1 MLNISKLLILITA
14 LVFMSGCGSDD
25 RNQVDKNIGDD
36 RQNQENHNDDS
47 QNDDDKSNDDDA
59 DDTDDDK
66 VIEPPVNNEVTLDL
80 SQTYYAAVNKGS
92 EWQQITQD
100 SLTIKT
106 GDEFVH
112 VCKTQ
117 NDYEVDYSSFSH
129 LPEDLDQLEGL
140 TTTLCDQESEYT
152 YIQIDNDQKT
162 IDLFEQQII
171 KNSETNELELLVLAY
186 DKTNQIGYFKKE
198 VIDAQ
203 LLESTLPSKSVYF
216 TQEDQV
222 DVLPLTASDADRY
235 NVFYAVKNRQELI
248 SLTPYASGIY
258 LDLGPDDIAE
268 GQYLEVFNFT
278 SNGAS
283 YVRHTKTPGQGLEVN
298 MPEYELNKENLTV
311 DVNAATLSLNNPK
324 IMIEGLDT
332 ATLLLSYDQYDRAT
346 NQSTY
351 VHLSVDTHVNSDE
364 ASLVL
369 PLINFSGLPNFP
381 TQEINNLTHYQ
392 GSLNELYKDIG
403 FTVRSYE
410 GSQYR
415 GLQFYPQRDI
425 IAVD

>member
-1 MLNISKLLILITA
+1 MNMLKISYFLIVLTA
-14 LVFMSGCGSDD
+14 VVFMSGCGSE
-25 RNQVDKNIGDD
+25 DKNTADQGNKGIP
-36 RQNQENHNDDS
+36 QPPENNDDS
-47 QNDDDKSNDDDA
+47 PNDDDKSKDDA
-59 DDTDDDK
+59 DDTDDDE
-66 VIEPPVNNEVTLDL
+66 VTEPPVVNKVTLDL

-100 SLTIKT
+100 SLTIET
-106 GDEFVH
+106 GDEFVL
-112 VCKTQ
+112 VCKPQ
-117 NDYEVDYSSFSH
+117 NDYEVIYMSFSH
-129 LPEDLDQLEGL
+129 LPEGLDKLESL
-140 TTTLCDQESEYT
+140 PPNLCDQESEYT

-162 IDLFEQQII
+162 IDVFEQQVI

-198 VIDAQ
+198 VIDAP
-203 LLESTLPSKSVYF
+203 LLESTPPSKSVYF

-235 NVFYAVKNRQELI
+235 NVFYAVKNSRELI

-258 LDLGPDDIAE
+258 LDLGPNDIAE
-268 GQYLEVFNFT
+268 GQYFEIFNFT

-283 YVRHTKTPGQGLEVN
+283 YVRDTKKPGQGLEVI

-311 DVNAATLSLNNPK
+311 DVNAATLSLNNPN

-332 ATLLLSYDQYDRAT
+332 AALSLTYGQYDSAT
-346 NQSTY
+346 NQSVY
-351 VHLSVDTHVNSDE
+351 VHLSVDTHANSDE

-410 GSQYR
+410 GGQYR